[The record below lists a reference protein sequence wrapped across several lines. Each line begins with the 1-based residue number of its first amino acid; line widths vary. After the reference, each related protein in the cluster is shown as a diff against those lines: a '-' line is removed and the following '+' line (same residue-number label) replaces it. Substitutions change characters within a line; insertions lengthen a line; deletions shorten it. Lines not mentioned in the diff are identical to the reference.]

1 MTKGT
6 TPISVGKLV
15 NRDEIAARYSVSLR
29 TITNWEQRRILP
41 YIKIGRLVRFDTER
55 CDRALATFEIKSAHT
70 GPEIIRTQ
78 NIPPSKI
85 VEAHTDQQPG
95 RECR

>member
-1 MTKGT
+1 MTNGT
-6 TPISVGKLV
+6 TPNSVGKLL

-55 CDRALATFEIKSAHT
+55 CDRALAAFEISSAHT
-70 GPEIIRTQ
+70 VPKIIRTKY
-78 NIPPSKI
+78 IPPSQ
-85 VEAHTDQQPG
+85 VAEAHMDNSQG
-95 RECR
+95 ANAS